1 MKLEAIR
8 KLRKEFVILKSGKNG
23 IVLIGPND
31 QYTTVENLFSHKSK
45 FKEIYGEPAPAS
57 LPSIQRFLK
66 SLTTEMS

>member
-1 MKLEAIR
+1 MKLEVIK
-8 KLRKEFVILKSGKNG
+8 KLRKEFVILKSGKNR

-31 QYTTVENLFSHKSK
+31 YYTTVENLFSHKSK
-45 FKEIYGEPAPAS
+45 LKEIYGDPTPAD